1 MFIKSF
7 SIYTN
12 ANLIS
17 LNWEKTHFVHFTT
30 KNNFFSNFDIIYKDK
45 KLTAVYSIKF
55 LALTLDNSLSW
66 RKHTE
71 AIVPKLSAAT
81 FAVRTVRSL
90 LSLDS
95 LKLIYYSYFHSI
107 LNYGIIFWGNTHYS
121 NAIFKMQKRII
132 RIMVGIRNRDSVR
145 STLRSWKYCHYN
157 PNICYH
163 FCSLWLIMENI
174 LDWTLKF
181 IVLILKINQICI
193 HHLQNWRPS
202 ITYLPMWRTFSRL
215 RNSSNEPWKKS
226 YNFTPFIA

>member
-145 STLRSWKYCHYN
+145 STLRS
-157 PNICYH
+157 
-163 FCSLWLIMENI
+163 
-174 LDWTLKF
+174 
-181 IVLILKINQICI
+181 
-193 HHLQNWRPS
+193 
-202 ITYLPMWRTFSRL
+202 
-215 RNSSNEPWKKS
+215 
-226 YNFTPFIA
+226 